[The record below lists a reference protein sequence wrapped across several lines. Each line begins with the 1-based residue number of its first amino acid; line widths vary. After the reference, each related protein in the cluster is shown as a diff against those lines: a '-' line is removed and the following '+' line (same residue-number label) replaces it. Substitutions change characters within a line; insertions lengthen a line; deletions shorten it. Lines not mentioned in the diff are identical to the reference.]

1 MHKDPVMLLS
11 FINTQLRDNYNTLD
25 ELCKSYMVSE
35 KEITD
40 KLKTINYEYNTE
52 KNQFI

>member
-1 MHKDPVMLLS
+1 M
-11 FINTQLRDNYNTLD
+11 QLFQDIFPD
-25 ELCKSYMVSE
+25 AVKIGMVSE